1 MKRIIIIAIAV
12 LTAVMHLSSC
22 EEIVTATYWIQFED
36 GSTNFSFNLPLQAK
50 VNKEV
55 SFDPATGENSFF
67 GSEEDAVAWFNGK
80 MDYIESQEFAE
91 AEPIVP
97 VLSETSASFS
107 LISSYGGET
116 DEDGINNG
124 RKVTTRTVHFTES
137 SIM

>member
-1 MKRIIIIAIAV
+1 
-12 LTAVMHLSSC
+12 
-22 EEIVTATYWIQFED
+22 
-36 GSTNFSFNLPLQAK
+36 
-50 VNKEV
+50 
-55 SFDPATGENSFF
+55 
-67 GSEEDAVAWFNGK
+67 